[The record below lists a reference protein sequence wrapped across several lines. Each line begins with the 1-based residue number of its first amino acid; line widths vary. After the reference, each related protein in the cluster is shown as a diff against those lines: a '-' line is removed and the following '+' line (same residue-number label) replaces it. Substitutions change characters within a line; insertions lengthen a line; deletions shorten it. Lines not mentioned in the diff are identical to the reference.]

1 MSKGKKKKPNPRDVP
16 RTEADCKK
24 RYLEGIGHGVRLSRA
39 IMLSVLLDKYN
50 AQDYIIDVW
59 HDFEKLSVEIHEG
72 RVNVF
77 DLERTL
83 LEEYEIECK

>member
-1 MSKGKKKKPNPRDVP
+1 MSGKKTNPNRIH
-16 RTEADCKK
+16 RTEADCK
-24 RYLEGIGHGVRLSRA
+24 REYLRGIGDGVRLSRA

-59 HDFEKLSVEIHEG
+59 HDFEKLSVEIKEG
-72 RVNVF
+72 RVNIF
-77 DLERTL
+77 DLERVL